1 MTVCFAHA
9 YFTTDANE
17 QIKEYMRENT
27 QWKDMDED
35 DLEAFKDEIV
45 NTLFNTDHKFYTLHD
60 CSAYVGHN
68 AIALAEIIDYVM
80 ERDEFDDQ
88 RRTTVELF
96 NLCWYFS
103 ADFIYDEEKWTR
115 LVDELKEETDDET
128 SDTESVTS
136 ESDVEMEE

>member
-9 YFTTDANE
+9 YFTEDADE

-35 DLEAFKDEIV
+35 DLESFKDEIV
-45 NTLFNTDHKFYTLHD
+45 NTLFNSDTKFHTLHD

-68 AIALAEIIDYVM
+68 AIALAEIIDYTM

-103 ADFIYDEEKWTR
+103 ADFIYVPEHWNR

-128 SDTESVTS
+128 SDTKSVTS
-136 ESDVEMEE
+136 ESDGEII

>member
-1 MTVCFAHA
+1 MTICFALA
-9 YFTTDANE
+9 NFVTDANE

-27 QWKDMDED
+27 QWKNINED

-45 NTLFNTDHKFYTLHD
+45 NTLFNTDTKFYTLHD
-60 CSAYVGHN
+60 CSSYVGHN

-80 ERDEFDDQ
+80 ERDDFDGG
-88 RRTTVELF
+88 RETTVSIF

-103 ADFIYDEEKWTR
+103 ADFIYDEEKWNR

-136 ESDVEMEE
+136 VSDMEE